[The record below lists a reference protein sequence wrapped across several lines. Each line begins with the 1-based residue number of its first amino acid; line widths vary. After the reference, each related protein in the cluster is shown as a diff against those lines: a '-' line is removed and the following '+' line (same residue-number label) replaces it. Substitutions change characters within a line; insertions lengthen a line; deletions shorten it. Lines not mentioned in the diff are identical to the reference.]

1 LNFNNLNLYFIFVM
15 VPLGRGIRGKI
26 GELGVITDYRRLANA
41 LGPSERGRGLWRLEG
56 GEAREL

>member
-1 LNFNNLNLYFIFVM
+1 M

-41 LGPSERGRGLWRLEG
+41 LGPSERGQGLWRLEG